1 MPPDLHEYGPYL
13 AFRENA
19 GKATP
24 IPEPRRSE
32 IAERLTWEAISE
44 FGLMLTHGR
53 TLELNGSS
61 CVAWDLD
68 VIDAIA
74 GRLAERLPGID
85 TAFEGVD
92 GDQLRLWIL
101 GILHR
106 QRTRA
111 GFPPTFVNPY
121 VPSGLCAQKSKK

>member
-74 GRLAERLPGID
+74 GRLVARLPGID

-92 GDQLRLWIL
+92 GDHLRLWIP
-101 GILHR
+101 GVRDRRGHR
-106 QRTRA
+106 RCS
-111 GFPPTFVNPY
+111 PHTFRD
-121 VPSGLCAQKSKK
+121 AA